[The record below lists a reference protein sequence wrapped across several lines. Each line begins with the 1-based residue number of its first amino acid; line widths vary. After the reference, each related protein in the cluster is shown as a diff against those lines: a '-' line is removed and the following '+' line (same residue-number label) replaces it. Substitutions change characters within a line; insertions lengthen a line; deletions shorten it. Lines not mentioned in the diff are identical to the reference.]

1 LGEQVDALVPE
12 TGKPLTSDSAPAHKV
27 DDVAFFFFLAKPCSV
42 LRTSIKYGEKKYVV
56 ICFGAFDSKPIK
68 DHA

>member
-27 DDVAFFFFLAKPCSV
+27 DDVAFFFGQALFCAKDV
-42 LRTSIKYGEKKYVV
+42 HQIW
-56 ICFGAFDSKPIK
+56 
-68 DHA
+68 